1 MKPDTI
7 SNDCQLN
14 SSGKLIHLL
23 GLKDL
28 PKKHLENILDRADG
42 LLGDKGNLKKSKALK
57 GMSVANL
64 FFEPSTRTR
73 NTFEIA
79 AKRSSAN
86 TINVDLENSATRK
99 N

>member
-28 PKKHLENILDRADG
+28 PKKHLENILDRAEK
-42 LLGDKGNLKKSKALK
+42 LISTENLVRKSIREGMDPQEAYLK
-57 GMSVANL
+57 YSV
-64 FFEPSTRTR
+64 F
-73 NTFEIA
+73 
-79 AKRSSAN
+79 
-86 TINVDLENSATRK
+86 
-99 N
+99 